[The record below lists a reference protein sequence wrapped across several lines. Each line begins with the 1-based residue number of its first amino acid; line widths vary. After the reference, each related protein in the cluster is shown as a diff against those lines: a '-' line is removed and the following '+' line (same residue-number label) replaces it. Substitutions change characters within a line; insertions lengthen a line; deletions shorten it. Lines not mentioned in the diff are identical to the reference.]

1 MKSNQQ
7 AAASQDRQPEREGQL
22 FEPGVPEGFSLTMA
36 WLDCLPVLFFS
47 ISSGI
52 LALRF
57 PSVLFRVGTILVIT
71 AGALKA
77 AWKFVIALKKK
88 DMPFLN
94 HQMHFFMPAG
104 FALMFLA
111 LFFDRSRWSA
121 ASVWHHMTTLPS
133 LIFFLA
139 GASGVLSMFW
149 FARHLNSREA
159 SANWREQMVNG
170 ITQLC
175 VLLGILF

>member
-1 MKSNQQ
+1 MKSYQQ
-7 AAASQDRQPEREGQL
+7 DAASQNRQPERVEQP
-22 FEPGVPEGFSLTMA
+22 FDSGVPEGFGMTMA
-36 WLDCLPVLFFS
+36 WMDCLPVLLFS
-47 ISSGI
+47 ISSSI

-57 PSVLFRVGTILVIT
+57 PSVLFRTGTILVIL
-71 AGALKA
+71 AGGMKA
-77 AWKFVIALKKK
+77 AWKFVIALKKR
-88 DMPFLN
+88 DLPFLN
-94 HQMHFFMPAG
+94 HQMRLLMPGG
-104 FALMFLA
+104 FALMFFA

-121 ASVWHHMTTLPS
+121 AAVWHHMTALPS

-139 GASGVLSMFW
+139 GASGVLVMFW

>member
-1 MKSNQQ
+1 M
-7 AAASQDRQPEREGQL
+7 

>member
-7 AAASQDRQPEREGQL
+7 ASTSQNRRSEQEEQSLDSR
-22 FEPGVPEGFSLTMA
+22 VPEGFSLTMA
-36 WLDCLPVLFFS
+36 WMDCLPVLFFS
-47 ISSGI
+47 ISAGI

-57 PSVLFRVGTILVIT
+57 PSVLFRTGTILVIL
-71 AGALKA
+71 AGALKT

-88 DMPFLN
+88 DLPFLN
-94 HQMHFFMPAG
+94 HQMRLFMPGG
-104 FALMFLA
+104 FALTILA
-111 LFFDRSRWSA
+111 LFIDRSRWSA
-121 ASVWHHMTTLPS
+121 AAVWHHMTALPS

-139 GASGVLSMFW
+139 GMSGVLIMFW
-149 FARHLNSREA
+149 FARHLNSRDA

-175 VLLGILF
+175 ILLGILF

>member
-1 MKSNQQ
+1 MKSYQQ
-7 AAASQDRQPEREGQL
+7 DAASQNRQPERVEQS
-22 FEPGVPEGFSLTMA
+22 FDSGVPEGFGLTMA
-36 WLDCLPVLFFS
+36 WMDCLPVLFFG
-47 ISSGI
+47 ISSSI
-52 LALRF
+52 LAFRF
-57 PSVLFRVGTILVIT
+57 PSVLFRTGTILVIL
-71 AGALKA
+71 AGVMKA
-77 AWKFVIALKKK
+77 AWKFVIALKKR
-88 DMPFLN
+88 DLPFLN
-94 HQMHFFMPAG
+94 HQMRLLMPGG

-121 ASVWHHMTTLPS
+121 AAVWHHMTALPS

-139 GASGVLSMFW
+139 GASGVLVMFW